1 MQSLRK
7 TSPTTLIFMSIS
19 IVLIESFQS
28 IEAFTP
34 DFTPPAATYKT
45 SVPSINK
52 SMSLRQQC
60 HTIRRRNYSKSSND
74 WITGV
79 GVVPLAVTSNSDLDT
94 TVEEIRLEN
103 EILKNKVQQL
113 IVENEK
119 LHLSLSE
126 TPATTAASQK
136 LKIVLEQFEGESF
149 YNDQEAK
156 MALVTTA
163 ATEEGDLW
171 CDELDGDSCPLEPNL
186 SFAAALKDRAYW
198 LVGLLAFQSC
208 SGFILARN
216 EALLQTHPVIIYF
229 LTMLVGAGGNAG
241 NQASVRVIRGL
252 ALGTLNDRTQNQF
265 LNREFKMAC
274 SLSAILSIAGFA
286 RALLFRTP
294 FAETIAITTALSCI
308 VFTSICFGALLP
320 LLLKRL
326 GVDPAHSST
335 SIQVIM
341 DILGVLFTVAIS
353 EAVLDSA
360 AGKYFISMLIG
371 GAGAVGI

>member
-156 MALVTTA
+156 MALLTTA
-163 ATEEGDLW
+163 ATEEGDL
-171 CDELDGDSCPLEPNL
+171 L
-186 SFAAALKDRAYW
+186 AALATIFIVTATTIYCIFHCCKINAVDVTKGSEEPGRSVVSTTQKDFSA
-198 LVGLLAFQSC
+198 LLAESIKQMD
-208 SGFILARN
+208 I
-216 EALLQTHPVIIYF
+216 E
-229 LTMLVGAGGNAG
+229 
-241 NQASVRVIRGL
+241 
-252 ALGTLNDRTQNQF
+252 RT
-265 LNREFKMAC
+265 
-274 SLSAILSIAGFA
+274 
-286 RALLFRTP
+286 
-294 FAETIAITTALSCI
+294 
-308 VFTSICFGALLP
+308 V
-320 LLLKRL
+320 LLLKDL
-326 GVDPAHSST
+326 T
-335 SIQVIM
+335 
-341 DILGVLFTVAIS
+341 
-353 EAVLDSA
+353 
-360 AGKYFISMLIG
+360 K
-371 GAGAVGI
+371 